1 MRLSIP
7 YTVGIRWDG
16 WLSAAAVELRISSRY
31 RAANRL
37 LMPMRR
43 FIRRLAVTG
52 MAVQALA
59 SISFAQTWK
68 VAQGNAEDLGVM
80 GVSLKDAVK
89 LNYGIQAQ
97 LQGAGTPNEA
107 GIGGFLPLRVGKQSV
122 SFLDVLANVN
132 FADYPGYSSIINTT
146 VAGGTI
152 STSTRLGQR
161 WLNGDRSWMYGFNFG
176 YDSRPMATGPADTG
190 VNVSS
195 SQTVFF
201 QQMAFNAEA
210 VSNKWSANGY
220 WLVPVGQYGWGN
232 STVPVLNSNYV
243 GDSLM
248 TVGLDV
254 AYSLTSTLKA
264 SVGYYYQDGDLNN
277 ADASGIQ
284 LKAECLIANGLALGG
299 KLSYDP
305 IYNTVVSGNIKY
317 RFRSGGN
324 GALNHGSAPTGMTPL
339 IQSISSTP
347 ANRDVRVADLGIR
360 YLSPVEIAI
369 LRDLGYQQ

>member
-339 IQSISSTP
+339 IQFISSTP

-369 LRDLGYQQ
+369 LRDIGYQQ